1 MPEGIIGWA
10 RRPDEP
16 ERTSRVF
23 LLANDV
29 VIGSGIA
36 DRFDIEAV
44 RASLGPGVPGF
55 LIQPNFLPNGPFPV
69 ALTVREADG
78 TPIGEPLLVRRPEQF
93 GALPRVSS
101 DRSSQYEGM
110 VEGLREGQLIGWIR
124 NRIDPANAV
133 VVELFD
139 GVESLGRQAADI
151 FRGDLAEADKR
162 GGHCAFCFELPATL
176 LDGTAHLLHVR
187 IAGTAVEL
195 TSSPIGFGPLAIS
208 DLIHEISSL
217 RAEVKRLS
225 KAVDFAVAPNGAFQS
240 GLLRELCDRVTA
252 YSEIQREAIES
263 ELDAL
268 RAMTF
273 APRLVA
279 PKPAKQAP
287 PARSLR
293 KSR

>member
-1 MPEGIIGWA
+1 MPLWLNC
-10 RRPDEP
+10 
-16 ERTSRVF
+16 SMVS
-23 LLANDV
+23 N
-29 VIGSGIA
+29 
-36 DRFDIEAV
+36 
-44 RASLGPGVPGF
+44 
-55 LIQPNFLPNGPFPV
+55 PV
-69 ALTVREADG
+69 
-78 TPIGEPLLVRRPEQF
+78 
-93 GALPRVSS
+93 
-101 DRSSQYEGM
+101 
-110 VEGLREGQLIGWIR
+110 
-124 NRIDPANAV
+124 
-133 VVELFD
+133 
-139 GVESLGRQAADI
+139 GRQAADI

-195 TSSPIGFGPLAIS
+195 TNSPIGFGPLAVS

-240 GLLRELCDRVTA
+240 GLLRELCDRVAA

-273 APRLVA
+273 AP
-279 PKPAKQAP
+279 KPAKQAP
-287 PARSLR
+287 PARPACANRANASMADGTRIVMFSPLP
-293 KSR
+293 KSQRDRGLLPGTAWAAIPVDRLHRRGGGWHVSGRCPPGYRNTPGE